1 MTRRIPLTRLNDK
14 VAVIIGAGQS
24 PGEAMGNG
32 RATTIRF
39 VQEGATVLA
48 VDRNLDSAAES
59 LAMAGSIGAGSQAFE
74 ADVEKTETIEAA
86 INAAYQCWGRIDIL
100 HYNVGVSV
108 MGGEQTL
115 DKITDEVFDRVMA
128 INLRGAIMA
137 AKFVRPIMREQRSGV
152 LINVASITAI
162 ETFTN
167 VLAYRTSKAGMIN
180 FTQQFAMENAE
191 FGIRANAILPGLMET
206 AMAVDTRMRMT
217 GRSREDIV
225 AERNARIPLRR
236 GGQGWDVAN
245 AAVFLA
251 SDEAS
256 FITGV
261 NLPVDG
267 GSLAKIGW

>member
-1 MTRRIPLTRLNDK
+1 MERLKGK
-14 VAVIIGAGQS
+14 VAVVIGAGQS
-24 PGEAMGNG
+24 PGEAIGNG
-32 RATTIRF
+32 RATAIRF
-39 VQEGATVLA
+39 AQEGAAVLA
-48 VDRNLDSAAES
+48 VDRNIESARES
-59 LAMAGSIGAGSQAFE
+59 LAMAGSAGDEGMAFE
-74 ADVEKTETIEAA
+74 ADVTRTETLQAA
-86 INAAYQCWGRIDIL
+86 IDAACKRWGRIDIL

-115 DKITDEVFDRVMA
+115 DKITDEVFDRVLA
-128 INLRGAIMA
+128 INLRGAVMA
-137 AKFVRPIMREQRSGV
+137 AKFVRPIMRAQRSGV

-162 ETFTN
+162 ETLTPL
-167 VLAYRTSKAGMIN
+167 VAYRVSKAGMLT

-191 FGIRANAILPGLMET
+191 YGIRANSILPGLMET
-206 AMAVDTRMRMT
+206 AMAVDTRMRLS

-225 AERNARIPLRR
+225 AERNKRIPLGR
-236 GGQGWDVAN
+236 GGLGWDVAN